1 MMMDKDDKTYEYQ
14 QLDQKDLE
22 NVSGGNSDEL
32 AGDSIVLSKMGFG
45 SPKKEIDLICRP
57 ALRREVVKCWADAGV
72 ECRYDGFVRNRY
84 YINGRN
90 VTRLEALEYIQ
101 KKGRSQAC
109 MIDEQNTGSCLCQK
123 TLWPVFCAIIRHNTW
138 TGHREDDRIEKND
151 S

>member
-1 MMMDKDDKTYEYQ
+1 MMIRQEGIMMKDKDDKTYEYQ

-84 YINGRN
+84 YISGKQ
-90 VTRLEALEYIQ
+90 VTRQEALEFIQ
-101 KKGRSQAC
+101 KKR
-109 MIDEQNTGSCLCQK
+109 
-123 TLWPVFCAIIRHNTW
+123 
-138 TGHREDDRIEKND
+138 
-151 S
+151 